1 MTRLKPTLAALLTIA
16 TASAHAHDGHGLGG
30 SHWHAT
36 DTLGFVGVVLA
47 IGLVWWFSRGGR

>member
-1 MTRLKPTLAALLTIA
+1 MTQRKISVSALLTLAA
-16 TASAHAHDGHGLGG
+16 ASAHAHDGHGLGG
-30 SHWHAT
+30 SHWHPT